1 MFGVSGDMVQLNEN
15 HKRVVRNVLLELDQ
29 ALSTIEALMRDILP
43 KGVLYTTFNPL
54 SEDVRERVLEQVK
67 QLRCEIDSAAGKL
80 GLQVERQNAATLCSS
95 LLSVLWSDL
104 EDIRSSKLSA
114 YGALG
119 GGQEELDAIV
129 ERLVKLVL
137 EALSLVSHVVEASAA
152 VGIQG
157 EAEG

>member
-1 MFGVSGDMVQLNEN
+1 MVQLNEN

-29 ALSTIEALMRDILP
+29 ALTTIEALMRDILP

-54 SEDVRERVLEQVK
+54 SGEVRKRVLGQVEI
-67 QLRCEIDSAAGKL
+67 LRREIDSAAGKL
-80 GLQVERQNAATLCSS
+80 GLRAEKQNAATLCAS

-119 GGQEELDAIV
+119 GGQEELDAVV
-129 ERLVKLVL
+129 ERLIKLVL
-137 EALSLVSHVVEASAA
+137 ETLSLVSCVVDASA
-152 VGIQG
+152 V
-157 EAEG
+157 